1 MTPSCPNR
9 RSPYLS
15 FFEHNNHHHRHSGIG
30 LHTPADVHYG
40 RADQIRAA
48 RQVVL
53 DAAYTARPERFRR
66 PPSAPQIPEP
76 TWINPPEETPLA
88 TQAVC
93 RGVSPPL
100 TRSAPLCVR
109 E

>member
-1 MTPSCPNR
+1 MNSMKTLPPSPIRVTSLNHAR
-9 RSPYLS
+9 RVGHS
-15 FFEHNNHHHRHSGIG
+15 FFEHNTRHHVTPGIG

-66 PPSAPQIPEP
+66 PPSAPQIPET

-88 TQAVC
+88 TQAV
-93 RGVSPPL
+93 
-100 TRSAPLCVR
+100 
-109 E
+109 